1 MNKTNTKEGTY
12 MSDLNYITE
21 MLELKDKN
29 IKFFE
34 NCYHKEKIKGVYHKV
49 FDGILTYQPLCCEK
63 CGVAFDN
70 KFEKHG
76 FITSNIKIPDISGF
90 KTILRLKKQR
100 YLCKHCGKAFTLRDN
115 VTEYGCCISKNT
127 KLKIANDLRNKI
139 SEKDIAKNNNVSP
152 NTVERVMDSYYDNQ
166 KIYKNYLPK
175 VLSFDE
181 FKSVKSADGA
191 MSFHLCN
198 GETGQTIDI
207 VEDRKLLSLLQYF
220 SYYSFNARKSVK
232 FIVIDMYSPYVS
244 LIKKMFHNAQII
256 IDTFHLIQLISR
268 SLNKTRIK
276 AMKNNKAVYNKMK
289 RYWKL
294 ILKDR
299 NELDYSKW
307 KKFTCFPHFMTEIDV
322 VNYILDQSAE
332 LKATYYKYQELLQSI
347 KEKNY
352 NDFLYAINNINNNI
366 SDYMKTSIKTLI
378 EFKDNIRN
386 TFNNNYH
393 NGFIEGNNNFIKVLK
408 RIAFGFRS
416 FRRFKA
422 RIMICKGLIK
432 IDRKKANEFTLAL

>member
-1 MNKTNTKEGTY
+1 MKEGTY
-12 MSDLNYITE
+12 MSELNYITE
-21 MLELKDKN
+21 MLELKDNN
-29 IKFFE
+29 IKFYE

-49 FDGILTYQPLCCEK
+49 FEGTLSYKPTCCEK
-63 CGVAFDN
+63 CGVLFDN
-70 KFEKHG
+70 NFEKHG
-76 FITSNIKIPDISGF
+76 FITSNIKIPNVVGF

-100 YLCKHCGKAFTLRDN
+100 YLCKHCGKSFTLRDN
-115 VTEYGCCISKNT
+115 VTDYGCFISKNT
-127 KLKIANDLRNKI
+127 KWKIANELRNKV

-152 NTVERVMDSYYDNQ
+152 NTVERIMDSYYDTQ
-166 KIYKNYLPK
+166 KLYKNYLPD

-191 MSFHLCN
+191 MSFHMCN
-198 GETGQTIDI
+198 GITGQTIDI
-207 VEDRKLLSLLQYF
+207 VEDRKLLSLLKYF
-220 SYYSFNARKSVK
+220 GYYSFKARKSVK

-244 LIKKMFHNAQII
+244 LIQKMFPNAQII
-256 IDTFHLIQLISR
+256 IDTFHLVQLISR
-268 SLNKTRIK
+268 SLNKTRIR

-307 KKFTCFPHFMTEIDV
+307 KRYTCFQNLMTEIDV
-322 VNYILDQSAE
+322 VNYILDQSIE
-332 LKATYYKYQELLQSI
+332 LKTTYYKYQELLQSI
-347 KEKNY
+347 REKNY
-352 NDFLYAINNINNNI
+352 NNFIYAISNVSDSV

-378 EFKDNIRN
+378 EFKDKIYN

-422 RIMICKGLIK
+422 RIMICKGLVK
-432 IDRKKANEFTLAL
+432 INKKKANVFTLAS

>member
-1 MNKTNTKEGTY
+1 

-34 NCYHKEKIKGVYHKV
+34 NCYHKEKIKGVYHKF

-100 YLCKHCGKAFTLRDN
+100 YLCKRCSKAFTLRNN

-127 KLKIANDLRNKI
+127 KWKIANDLRNKI

-244 LIKKMFHNAQII
+244 LIKKMFPNAQII

-378 EFKDNIRN
+378 EFKDNIQN

-393 NGFIEGNNNFIKVLK
+393 NGYIEGNNNFIKVLK

-416 FRRFKA
+416 FKRFNA

-432 IDRKKANEFTLAL
+432 IDRKKANAFALAL

>member
-1 MNKTNTKEGTY
+1 

-76 FITSNIKIPDISGF
+76 FITSYIKIPDISGF

-127 KLKIANDLRNKI
+127 KWKIANDLRNKI

-166 KIYKNYLPK
+166 KLYKNYLPK

-244 LIKKMFHNAQII
+244 LIKKMFPNAQII

-393 NGFIEGNNNFIKVLK
+393 NGYIEGNNNFIKVLK
-408 RIAFGFRS
+408 RIVFGFRS

>member
-127 KLKIANDLRNKI
+127 KWKIANDLRNKI

-166 KIYKNYLPK
+166 KLYKNYLPK

-244 LIKKMFHNAQII
+244 LIKKMFPNAQII

-322 VNYILDQSAE
+322 VNYILDQSSE
-332 LKATYYKYQELLQSI
+332 LKATNYKYQELLQSI

-378 EFKDNIRN
+378 EFKDNIQN

-393 NGFIEGNNNFIKVLK
+393 NGYIEGNNNFIKVLK

-432 IDRKKANEFTLAL
+432 IDRKKANAFALAL